1 MAYSSDKSDRGEF
14 LRYNLGKTA
23 NINCNRSR
31 DVGMILRPQVQTILD
46 TTRYLLEND
55 LVGESKSSLSCVIC

>member
-14 LRYNLGKTA
+14 LRYNLGKVA
-23 NINCNRSR
+23 NISCNRSR